1 MLVINV
7 GNIKKKNDSD
17 WILIDCDDVCIKVK
31 AKITNDQIRLVID
44 APKNVKVKRQSY
56 DGGSKTLQKS

>member
-17 WILIDCDDVCIKVK
+17 WILIDCNGVIVKVK

-44 APKNVKVKRQSY
+44 APKDVKVKRQNY
-56 DGGSKTLQKS
+56 DGRSKALQKS

>member
-17 WILIDCDDVCIKVK
+17 WILIDCDDLCIKVK

-44 APKNVKVKRQSY
+44 APKNVKVKRENY